1 MNSEENFGRR
11 KPAGKPAKRSE
22 DEVRQNAGKLRD
34 IKRGAQLKNR
44 GVSGGRKKG
53 RQRPRHGPKR
63 RKKNKNT
70 SNATNTHYTVTN
82 MQTVQLA
89 SEVQKIPK
97 KKLQPPQNF
106 MRLKGETKL

>member
-22 DEVRQNAGKLRD
+22 DEVRQNAGKLLD

-44 GVSGGRKKG
+44 GVSEGRRKG
-53 RQRPRHGPKR
+53 RQWPRHGPKR
-63 RKKNKNT
+63 RKKKNT

-89 SEVQKIPK
+89 SGVPKLPK
-97 KKLQPPQNF
+97 KKKKKKTAATSKFYAPE
-106 MRLKGETKL
+106 G